1 MDRIGVEKE
10 VDGCADMAA
19 PHRKTLLVYPPTLLM
34 SREINNLQ
42 RLLKVL
48 PGELETHC
56 GGTAFAGTQI
66 FAPRGVA
73 ISPRLG
79 EEAPA
84 D

>member
-1 MDRIGVEKE
+1 
-10 VDGCADMAA
+10 
-19 PHRKTLLVYPPTLLM
+19 M

-56 GGTAFAGTQI
+56 GGTAFAGPQI